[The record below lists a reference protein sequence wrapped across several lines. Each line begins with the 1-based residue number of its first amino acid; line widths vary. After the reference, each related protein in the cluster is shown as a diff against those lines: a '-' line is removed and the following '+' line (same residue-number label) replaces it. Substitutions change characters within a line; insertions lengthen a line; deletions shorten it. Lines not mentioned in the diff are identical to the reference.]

1 MLAMLGKVSTDHYI
15 TEQIPMKSSQSN
27 FNGPKE
33 NDKMIDNIVD
43 FPRRQIQQ
51 SCLPRHLLCIP
62 PDLLDSL
69 PQYFRTASR
78 RYSDADLASL
88 ADVKTGFSFTGFN

>member
-1 MLAMLGKVSTDHYI
+1 MLGKGLDHYI
-15 TEQIPMKSSQSN
+15 TEEIPMKSSQSN